1 MDLASR
7 LQQLEDLVRE
17 AKSMPLSSSALV
29 NREEVLEL
37 ILEMK
42 ENLPEEVKQA
52 RWVVKDRE
60 ELLGKA
66 RAEGERLVQEAK
78 DEQLRMARKEEIVS
92 RARAEAERIQSE
104 AEEDGR
110 RIRLEAE
117 DYVDAKLAQFEIA
130 LRKIQEEAQSS
141 ARQVARTLDQ
151 IELGRQK
158 LRGAPVTEAEQR
170 LGGHDDEGS
179 PAEPLPVE
187 APREIDIEVEEVE

>member
-1 MDLASR
+1 MDLTAR

-29 NREEVLEL
+29 NRDEVLEL
-37 ILEMK
+37 IQEMK
-42 ENLPEEVKQA
+42 ETLPEEIKQA

-66 RAEGERLVQEAK
+66 RAEGDRVVAEAEE
-78 DEQLRMARKEEIVS
+78 EQLRLARREEIVT
-92 RARAEAERIQSE
+92 RAKEEAERIIQE

-110 RIRLEAE
+110 KMRLESE

-130 LRKIQEEAQSS
+130 LRKIQQEARSS
-141 ARQVARTLDQ
+141 ARQVGKTLDQ

-158 LRGAPVTEAEQR
+158 LRGAPITEAEQR
-170 LGGHDDEGS
+170 LGGHELEEDALS
-179 PAEPLPVE
+179 E
-187 APREIDIEVEEVE
+187 AAREIDVPVEEPE

>member
-1 MDLASR
+1 MDLTAR

-29 NREEVLEL
+29 NRDEVLEL

-42 ENLPEEVKQA
+42 ETLPEEIKQA

-66 RAEGERLVQEAK
+66 RSEGERVVAEAEE
-78 DEQLRMARKEEIVS
+78 EQLRMARREEIV
-92 RARAEAERIQSE
+92 ARAKEEAERIILQ

-110 RIRLEAE
+110 KMRLESE

-130 LRKIQEEAQSS
+130 LRKIQEEARSS
-141 ARQVARTLDQ
+141 ARQVGKTLDQ

-158 LRGAPVTEAEQR
+158 LRGAPMTEAEQR
-170 LGGHDDEGS
+170 LGGHQLEEGGPS
-179 PAEPLPVE
+179 EPAHDIDVPVE
-187 APREIDIEVEEVE
+187 EHE

>member
-1 MDLASR
+1 MDLTAR

-29 NREEVLEL
+29 NRDEVLEL
-37 ILEMK
+37 IVEMK
-42 ENLPEEVKQA
+42 ETLPEEIKQA

-66 RAEGERLVQEAK
+66 RAEGERVVAEAEE
-78 DEQLRMARKEEIVS
+78 EQLRLARREEIV
-92 RARAEAERIQSE
+92 ARAKDEAERIIQQ

-110 RIRLEAE
+110 KIRLESE

-130 LRKIQEEAQSS
+130 LRKIQEEARSS
-141 ARQVARTLDQ
+141 ARQVGKTLDQ

-158 LRGAPVTEAEQR
+158 LRGAPMTEAEQR
-170 LGGHDDEGS
+170 LGSHELEESGLVE
-179 PAEPLPVE
+179 PARDIDVPVE
-187 APREIDIEVEEVE
+187 EQE

>member
-1 MDLASR
+1 MDLTAR

-29 NREEVLEL
+29 NRDEVLEL

-42 ENLPEEVKQA
+42 ETLPEEIKQA

-60 ELLGKA
+60 DLLGKA
-66 RAEGERLVQEAK
+66 RAEGDRVVAEAEE
-78 DEQLRMARKEEIVS
+78 EQLRLARREEIVT
-92 RARAEAERIQSE
+92 RAKDEAERIIQQ

-110 RIRLEAE
+110 KMRLESE

-130 LRKIQEEAQSS
+130 LRKIQEEARSS
-141 ARQVARTLDQ
+141 ARQVGKTLDQ

-158 LRGAPVTEAEQR
+158 LRGAPITEAEQR
-170 LGGHDDEGS
+170 LGGPELEEGGPS
-179 PAEPLPVE
+179 EPARDIDVPVE
-187 APREIDIEVEEVE
+187 EPE

>member
-1 MDLASR
+1 MDLTAR

-29 NREEVLEL
+29 NRDEVLEL
-37 ILEMK
+37 IVEMK
-42 ENLPEEVKQA
+42 ETLPEEIKQA

-66 RAEGERLVQEAK
+66 RAEGERVVAEAEE
-78 DEQLRMARKEEIVS
+78 EQLRMARREEIV
-92 RARAEAERIQSE
+92 ARAKDEAERIIQQ

-110 RIRLEAE
+110 KIRLESE

-130 LRKIQEEAQSS
+130 LRKIQEEARSS
-141 ARQVARTLDQ
+141 ARQVGKTLDQ

-158 LRGAPVTEAEQR
+158 LRGAPMTEAEQR
-170 LGGHDDEGS
+170 LGSHELEESGLVE
-179 PAEPLPVE
+179 PARDIDVPVE
-187 APREIDIEVEEVE
+187 EQE